1 MDMNMQQGLV
11 QQQKLILTSEMQQS
25 LKILQMPIFELQ
37 QDVERELEENP
48 LLEIEQGEVESL
60 DKDYSEEKDDFDFSK
75 LINYKENINYE
86 NANYSNETNDSE
98 TVDPLNFIIGK
109 VTLRDYLIEQIH
121 DLNEEKRV
129 IRICNYIVES
139 IDERGYLDCEAE
151 DISEKLNVS
160 IKEVENALEI
170 VQGFQ
175 PCGIAARDLREC
187 LNIQLRS
194 RNVED
199 RNIYKIV
206 EDHLELLS
214 QNKIKEISKLLNIDI
229 KKVQEYC
236 DLIRS
241 LEPKPSRGFNTGNL
255 ENYAIPEAY
264 IRKIGNEFYI
274 LMNGNLLPRL
284 TINKLYKDLMEKKED
299 SQVLDY
305 IKDKLNSAVF
315 LIKGIENRNRTIY
328 NILEKIVDIQK
339 QYFEMGEQYLKPMT
353 IGQIAEKLNLHESTV
368 SRAIRDKYVGTSY
381 GTKKIKDLFTTGLE
395 SNLSENNVSNS
406 LIKKEIKGLIDIEDR
421 KKPMSDQDICNI
433 LVGKGVEISRRT
445 VAKYREEMGICAS
458 SKRKIY

>member
-1 MDMNMQQGLV
+1 
-11 QQQKLILTSEMQQS
+11 
-25 LKILQMPIFELQ
+25 MPIFELQ

-48 LLEIEQGEVESL
+48 LLEIEQGEVENL

-75 LINYKENINYE
+75 LINHKENINYE
-86 NANYSNETNDSE
+86 NANYSNDTNDSE
-98 TVDPLNFIIGK
+98 IVDPLNFIIGK
-109 VTLRDYLIEQIH
+109 VTLRDYLVEQIH

-129 IRICNYIVES
+129 VRICNYIVES

-151 DISEKLNVS
+151 AISEKLNVS

-199 RNIYKIV
+199 RNIFKIV

-214 QNKIKEISKLLNIDI
+214 ENKIKEIAKLLNIDV

-264 IRKIGNEFYI
+264 IRKIGNDFYI

-299 SQVLDY
+299 NQVLDY
-305 IKDKLNSAVF
+305 IKDKLNSAIF

-406 LIKKEIKGLIDIEDR
+406 LIKKEIKALIDIEDR